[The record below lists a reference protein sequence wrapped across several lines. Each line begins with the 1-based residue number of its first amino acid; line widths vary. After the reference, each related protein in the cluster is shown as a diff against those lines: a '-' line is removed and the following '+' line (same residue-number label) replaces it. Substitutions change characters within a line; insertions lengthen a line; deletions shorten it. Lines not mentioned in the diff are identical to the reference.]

1 MPHPTLADLREALAY
16 VAEMITER
24 PDGETYLP
32 IFQALETEIEARA
45 TDHAPPAS
53 VPFFRNSDEESLFL
67 RLRGHKTP
75 YDAKG

>member
-45 TDHAPPAS
+45 TQ
-53 VPFFRNSDEESLFL
+53 ESAID
-67 RLRGHKTP
+67 RARRIARERAEK
-75 YDAKG
+75 AAA

>member
-16 VAEMITER
+16 VAEMIAER

-45 TDHAPPAS
+45 TQ
-53 VPFFRNSDEESLFL
+53 ESAID
-67 RLRGHKTP
+67 RARRIARERAEK
-75 YDAKG
+75 AAA